1 MQEYKMSVKTALKQ
15 QYVDIKNRKAL
26 QFFCETLS
34 MYIKKGLA
42 GGFKTIVFVCIGTD
56 RSTGDSLG
64 PLVGYKLQNNTYN
77 NLYFHGTL
85 KNPVH
90 AKNLD
95 DTIKLIEAKY
105 ENPFVVAIDA
115 CLGQTE
121 HVGFISIGEGSIK
134 PGSGVNKELPPIGN
148 MYITGIVNYG
158 GFMDFLVLQNTRLCV
173 VMDMAD
179 IIAKGIKRVM
189 WEICND

>member
-1 MQEYKMSVKTALKQ
+1 
-15 QYVDIKNRKAL
+15 
-26 QFFCETLS
+26 
-34 MYIKKGLA
+34 
-42 GGFKTIVFVCIGTD
+42 
-56 RSTGDSLG
+56 
-64 PLVGYKLQNNTYN
+64 VGYKLQNNTYN

>member
-1 MQEYKMSVKTALKQ
+1 MSVKAALKQ
-15 QYVDIKNRKAL
+15 QYVDIKSSEAVQFFSEALSMHIRKAL
-26 QFFCETLS
+26 AE
-34 MYIKKGLA
+34 
-42 GGFKTIVFVCIGTD
+42 GFKTIVYVCIGTD

-64 PLVGYKLQNNTYN
+64 PLVGYKLQDNGGRNF
-77 NLYFHGTL
+77 YFHGTL

-90 AKNLD
+90 AKNLA
-95 DTIKLIEAKY
+95 DTVNLIETKY

-121 HVGFISIGEGSIK
+121 HVGYISIGEGAIK
-134 PGSGVNKELPPIGN
+134 PGSGVNKDLPAIGN
-148 MYITGIVNYG
+148 MFITGIVNYG

-179 IIAKGIKRVM
+179 IISKGIKRVM
-189 WEICND
+189 WEIRN